1 MLKGRNTYRLA
12 AALLNLLYPS
22 RCPVCSGPSDS
33 PSHSPIC
40 SGCWASIKRLEGPS
54 CRICA
59 RPFASEYA
67 GLCGDCLRER
77 PPFSR
82 VITYGLYSDALK
94 EAVHLLKFTSIK
106 RLSRPL
112 GMLLA
117 GLDIPEADLIV
128 PVPLS
133 TRELRKRGFNQTLLI
148 SRALSKTTGIP
159 LGPGLLYK
167 KRETPPQVS
176 LPRRERLL
184 NLKGA
189 FAAREGLEGRR
200 VILVDDV
207 VTTGATA
214 RECSRAI
221 LKAGAEE
228 VFVAAVARSG

>member
-22 RCPVCSGPSDS
+22 SCPVCSGLSDS
-33 PSHSPIC
+33 LSHCPIC
-40 SGCWASIKRLEGPS
+40 SGCWATIGRHDGPS
-54 CRICA
+54 CRVCA
-59 RPFASEYA
+59 RPLASEHA
-67 GLCGDCLRER
+67 GLCGDCLREA

-82 VITYGLYSDALK
+82 VITYGPYSDVLK
-94 EAVHLLKFTSIK
+94 EALHLLKFSSIK

-117 GLDIPEADLIV
+117 GLEIPKADIIV

-133 TRELRKRGFNQTLLI
+133 NRELRKRGFNQTLLI
-148 SRALSKTTGIP
+148 SRTLSRTTGIP
-159 LGPGLLYK
+159 LFPGLLYK

-189 FAAREGLEGRR
+189 FGTRKKLNGER
-200 VILVDDV
+200 VLIVDDV
-207 VTTGATA
+207 VTTGATV

-221 LKAGAEE
+221 IKAGAAE
-228 VFVAAVARSG
+228 VFVAALARSG